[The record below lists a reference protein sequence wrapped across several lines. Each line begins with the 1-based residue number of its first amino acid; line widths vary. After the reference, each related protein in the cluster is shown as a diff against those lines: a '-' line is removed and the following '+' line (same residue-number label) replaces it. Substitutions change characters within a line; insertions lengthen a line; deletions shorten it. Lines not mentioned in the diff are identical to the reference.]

1 MRFDG
6 LRSPSK
12 ATTATEKFSSTV
24 QRTISHYF
32 YFTSFTAPPTAH
44 LHPRLHPLFFP
55 NLPTYLPTLFGR
67 SFPRSFYSRR
77 NYRSLGGM
85 RLGPLSWLVLDLTEL
100 PIYPG
105 IIIPAHIARAFPT
118 FLVESGEFIRKFPR
132 GRASGGAARA
142 SARI

>member
-6 LRSPSK
+6 LRGPK
-12 ATTATEKFSSTV
+12 QPPRRKKFSSAPHKEPFPT
-24 QRTISHYF
+24 T
-32 YFTSFTAPPTAH
+32 FTSPPLLPHLRWHIFT
-44 LHPRLHPLFFP
+44 LEHPRFFP
-55 NLPTYLPTLFGR
+55 AYPICGR

-85 RLGPLSWLVLDLTEL
+85 RLGPPSWLVLDLTEL

-118 FLVESGEFIRKFPR
+118 VLEESGEFIKKFPR
-132 GRASGGAARA
+132 GRASGEAARA
-142 SARI
+142 RARI